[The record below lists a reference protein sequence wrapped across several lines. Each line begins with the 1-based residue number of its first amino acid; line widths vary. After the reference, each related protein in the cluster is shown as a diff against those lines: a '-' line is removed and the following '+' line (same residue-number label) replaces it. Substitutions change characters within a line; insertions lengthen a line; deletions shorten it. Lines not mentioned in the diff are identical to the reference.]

1 MLINLPQPGSKTR
14 ASTGLA
20 TREVSRTLEYSHN
33 DFAVRQAAKALGKPK
48 DDVETYTNR
57 SLNFKNVWDADVQ
70 YDNFTGY
77 VQKRLEVRVEFFL
90 LSCFFLC
97 HLCPVT

>member
-1 MLINLPQPGSKTR
+1 MLINLPQLGSKTR

-33 DFAVRQAAKALGKPK
+33 DFAVRQAAKALGKSAG
-48 DDVETYTNR
+48 DIETYTNR

-90 LSCFFLC
+90 LSFFFLC